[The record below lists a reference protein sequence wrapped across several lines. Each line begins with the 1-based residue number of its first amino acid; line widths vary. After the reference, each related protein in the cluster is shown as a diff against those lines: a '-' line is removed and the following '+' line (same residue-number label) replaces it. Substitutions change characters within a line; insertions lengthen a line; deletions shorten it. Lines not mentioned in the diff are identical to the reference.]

1 MAREPVKKMDKP
13 QHRQAKTQAEQKSGI
28 ERIVQHYLE
37 SNPLVPNAGKTS
49 ELELR
54 FGTNPRISKPISKID
69 YDNVVK
75 QLYACGFTPDTDDGT
90 HMLRIQNEYTNP
102 QTGRELFI
110 SMSACQPFLEASLHS
125 AVVFAI
131 YSLVNG
137 GLKYLGAFTKSLFI
151 SR

>member
-1 MAREPVKKMDKP
+1 MSRESMKKMDKPQP

-75 QLYACGFTPDTDDGT
+75 RYMLVGLRRIRTMVPICCAFKMNIQMLEPDKRKY
-90 HMLRIQNEYTNP
+90 RI
-102 QTGRELFI
+102 
-110 SMSACQPFLEASLHS
+110 C
-125 AVVFAI
+125 V
-131 YSLVNG
+131 
-137 GLKYLGAFTKSLFI
+137 LK
-151 SR
+151 